1 MADLIKAFFERE
13 LSEAEADALGNLL
26 QQSPEEAMRY
36 EGLLE
41 QHYLATG
48 LPLPQVPRS
57 LTLPT
62 GTGGLGTTGW
72 TAIAVLATLSAAGLL
87 WKFWPQAP
95 VQTPLKSAAP
105 TIKVGVPRNPVVS
118 APVQPSSVQPAPV
131 EATAEGEELSVVV
144 GTQAKSLVT
153 VRILD
158 ATGREVRGLFAG
170 FVQPGQ
176 WAFKWDGDLSNGV
189 PAPAGEYQIDVQ
201 TGSQHQYKTI
211 RIK

>member
-1 MADLIKAFFERE
+1 MVDLVTTFFERE

-26 QQSPEEAMRY
+26 QQSPEEALRY

-48 LPLPQVPRS
+48 LPAPQVPQS
-57 LTLPT
+57 LTLPPSS
-62 GTGGLGTTGW
+62 GGLGASGW
-72 TAIAVLATLSAAGLL
+72 TGLAVVIALTGAGLL
-87 WKFWPQAP
+87 WKFWPQVPAEVPVKPVIAP
-95 VQTPLKSAAP
+95 VKVAA
-105 TIKVGVPRNPVVS
+105 PRNPIPSV
-118 APVQPSSVQPAPV
+118 PVQPAPVQPAPV

-144 GTQAKSLVT
+144 STQAKSLVT

-158 ATGREVRGLFAG
+158 STGREVRGLFAG

-176 WAFKWDGDLSNGV
+176 WAFKWDGELFNGV

-201 TGSQHQYKTI
+201 TGSLHQFKTI

>member
-1 MADLIKAFFERE
+1 MVDLITTFFERE

-26 QQSPEEAMRY
+26 QQSPDAALRY

-48 LPLPQVPRS
+48 LPAPQVPQS

-62 GTGGLGTTGW
+62 SSGGLSTTGW
-72 TAIAVLATLSAAGLL
+72 TGLAVLTALTAAGLL
-87 WKFWPQAP
+87 WKFWPQAT

-105 TIKVGVPRNPVVS
+105 TFKVGVPRNPVVS
-118 APVQPSSVQPAPV
+118 APVQPAPAQ
-131 EATAEGEELSVVV
+131 ATAEGEELSVVV
-144 GTQAKSLVT
+144 GTQTKSLVT

-176 WAFKWDGDLSNGV
+176 WAFKWDGELSNGAS
-189 PAPAGEYQIDVQ
+189 APSGEYQIDVQ

>member
-1 MADLIKAFFERE
+1 MVDLVTTFFERE

-48 LPLPQVPRS
+48 LPVPQVPQS
-57 LTLPT
+57 LTLPPSST
-62 GTGGLGTTGW
+62 GLGASGW
-72 TAIAVLATLSAAGLL
+72 TGLAVLTALTAAGLL

-95 VQTPLKSAAP
+95 VETPLKPVPAP
-105 TIKVGVPRNPVVS
+105 IRSVAPRIPIAP
-118 APVQPSSVQPAPV
+118 APVQ
-131 EATAEGEELSVVV
+131 ATAEGEELSVVV
-144 GTQAKSLVT
+144 GTQTKSLVT

-158 ATGREVRGLFAG
+158 STGREVRGIFAG

-176 WAFKWDGDLSNGV
+176 WAFKWDGELSNGA
-189 PAPAGEYQIDVQ
+189 PAPTGEYQIDVQ
-201 TGSQHQYKTI
+201 TGSLHQYKTI